1 MSFRDTFVLVLL
13 AALAL
18 CGCASSGRKITRDS
32 PEYLH
37 AARIFGGTTNLVFL
51 TVPSRG
57 AMDDALVSAMSA
69 AGPSALSRQ
78 IGEIVA
84 RAAEGKVDLAITG
97 ASALKTRVSL
107 IKGLEI
113 HKGRQFPN
121 LHVFYIGQPS
131 DRKAVEEA
139 VRAIGGQFTFADRAS
154 L

>member
-1 MSFRDTFVLVLL
+1 MSFRHTFILVVLT
-13 AALAL
+13 ALVL
-18 CGCASSGRKITRDS
+18 CGCASAGRKITRDS

-37 AARIFGGTTNLVFL
+37 AARVFGGTSNLLFL

-57 AMDDALVSAMSA
+57 AIDDSLLSAMSA

-78 IGEIVA
+78 VGEIVA
-84 RAAEGKVDLAITG
+84 SAETRKLDLAVAG
-97 ASALKTRVSL
+97 ASPLKTKVSL

-121 LHVFYIGQPS
+121 LHVLYIGLPS
-131 DRKAVEEA
+131 DQKAVEEA
-139 VRAIGGQFTFADRAS
+139 VRAIGAQFTFADRAS

>member
-1 MSFRDTFVLVLL
+1 MSFRHLFIAVLL
-13 AALAL
+13 TPLVL

-37 AARIFGGTTNLVFL
+37 AARVFGGTTHLLFL

-57 AMDDALVSAMSA
+57 PIDDSLVSAMSA
-69 AGPSALSRQ
+69 GGPSALSRQ

-84 RAAEGKVDLAITG
+84 TAAERQVNLAVTG
-97 ASALKTRVSL
+97 ASPLKTRVSL

-113 HKGRQFPN
+113 HKGRQFPK
-121 LHVFYIGQPS
+121 LHVLYIGQAS